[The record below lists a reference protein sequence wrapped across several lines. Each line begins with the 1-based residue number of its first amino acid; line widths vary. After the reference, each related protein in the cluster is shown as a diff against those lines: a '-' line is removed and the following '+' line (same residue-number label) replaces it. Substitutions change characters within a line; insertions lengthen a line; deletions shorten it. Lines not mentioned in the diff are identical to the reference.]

1 MPRNPGRGALR
12 RDHPADRAG
21 HTASLAH
28 VTVLAVLL
36 DQLEQASGPADPIP
50 SSDGWQLV
58 LAENIGY
65 LVTDQQRWRA
75 VERLAT
81 EVGLTPDQILAAPD
95 AVLSNIVVGSQR
107 ASRVERL
114 RRCAELAIAGAPW
127 RAFPGIGGPGAERID
142 LFTGARAVLAL
153 DANALRVLARLGYC
167 DPARSYSVAY
177 RHAQAAAM
185 ATLPASVPALQR
197 ASQILRRHGQTI
209 CRRKAPFCASCPI
222 SANCPSAGQAGPL
235 Y

>member
-1 MPRNPGRGALR
+1 MLGEKVVCWVTEKRGGGSVGC
-12 RDHPADRAG
+12 P
-21 HTASLAH
+21 
-28 VTVLAVLL
+28 
-36 DQLEQASGPADPIP
+36 P
-50 SSDGWQLV
+50 
-58 LAENIGY
+58 
-65 LVTDQQRWRA
+65 
-75 VERLAT
+75 T

-209 CRRKAPFCASCPI
+209 CRRKA
-222 SANCPSAGQAGPL
+222 L
-235 Y
+235 TRW